1 LADIDHEAALVVLA
15 GVLPDG
21 SRVVFLDRRLA
32 ERGSV
37 DADDFHPVVC
47 VIGTGSFG
55 MGVGG
60 AYLYMGQQFEGYR
73 LVSLPFDWCSWQ
85 WAVTET
91 HRKRGTPRP

>member
-1 LADIDHEAALVVLA
+1 
-15 GVLPDG
+15 
-21 SRVVFLDRRLA
+21 
-32 ERGSV
+32 
-37 DADDFHPVVC
+37 
-47 VIGTGSFG
+47 